1 MKEQILALKPEILGA
16 DPLEIDKLYTLL
28 GRRTDGSAHM
38 LLRAVSGIEMALW
51 DLAGKLLGVPAA
63 TLLGGHFRD
72 KVRVYNHGGPADW
85 LDRSSCRDWAQERRA
100 DPAGWNC
107 CKFSPRP
114 RRPAVRQ
121 GARRRQPRPDNAG
134 VARNS
139 PRLRELPRRAR
150 VGLRHHRSLPLGS
163 TIYALRFSLPKPSSR
178 FSRFYLEDPMPPDY
192 SESWRRLCA
201 ASNVPIGKG
210 ENLARRHGFKDFIVN
225 SAVDLLNP
233 DLRNTG
239 GLLETK
245 KIADLA
251 DLFYIPLC
259 NHNTGLWRFAPW
271 RPCNGPPRCA
281 TTLVCE
287 TVVGKGD
294 WMDDVVVHDG
304 PLVRAGFIAVPEKPG
319 LGIELDPD
327 VVRRIWPRGKA
338 IGPKLYH
345 SL

>member
-1 MKEQILALKPEILGA
+1 
-16 DPLEIDKLYTLL
+16 
-28 GRRTDGSAHM
+28 
-38 LLRAVSGIEMALW
+38 
-51 DLAGKLLGVPAA
+51 
-63 TLLGGHFRD
+63 
-72 KVRVYNHGGPADW
+72 
-85 LDRSSCRDWAQERRA
+85 
-100 DPAGWNC
+100 
-107 CKFSPRP
+107 
-114 RRPAVRQ
+114 
-121 GARRRQPRPDNAG
+121 
-134 VARNS
+134 
-139 PRLRELPRRAR
+139 
-150 VGLRHHRSLPLGS
+150 
-163 TIYALRFSLPKPSSR
+163 
-178 FSRFYLEDPMPPDY
+178 MPPDY

-259 NHNTGLWRFAPW
+259 NHNTGSAV
-271 RPCNGPPRCA
+271 CTMA
-281 TTLVCE
+281 TVQWAAAVRDYMVCE

-304 PLVRAGFIAVPEKPG
+304 PLVRAGFIVVPEKPG

-327 VVRRIWPRGKA
+327 VVKA
-338 IGPKLYH
+338 HLAAGESYWA
-345 SL
+345 